1 MSGMWIM
8 VAGPYTAGAVDEQA
22 RANNLRVLNQAA
34 VALFRRGH
42 TPIIGVNLAL
52 PLIEVAG
59 REAYDEIMMPLSLAA
74 AERCDAVLR
83 IGGPSKGADEEVERF
98 SSKGKPVFTRL
109 EDVPTARP

>member
-1 MSGMWIM
+1 M
-8 VAGPYTAGAVDEQA
+8 VAGPYTAGAADEQA
-22 RANNLRVLNQAA
+22 RANNLRTLNRAA
-34 VALFRRGH
+34 VALFRMGH

-59 REAYDEIMMPLSLAA
+59 RETFDEIMMPLSLAA

-98 SSKGKPVFTRL
+98 RSRSKPVFTRI
-109 EDVPTARP
+109 EDVPPADQ